1 MSFSSD
7 LKEELSAINNF
18 KNKDIIIAEFLGYIL
33 SSNTNFSSLGNDELI
48 EYITEN
54 EFNIERFYKILFA
67 LELEYEPEIR
77 GKVFVAKIKKDE
89 KLNEY
94 LKIKVDVK
102 EDEEK
107 AILRGAFLGSGSIN
121 NPEKQYHLEISF
133 SDKKAFDYINNI
145 CRKYYIRVKEIQVSD
160 RWVLYIKES
169 EEISKFLAF
178 MGANKA
184 VLLFEDVRIIR
195 EVKNNV
201 NRKVNCETAN
211 LNKTVT
217 ASVSQVDDIKLIIK
231 LKKFEELPDTLKEI
245 AELRLENPDLSLQ
258 ELAELSEN
266 RISKSGVNHRLK
278 KIHEIAEELRG
289 N

>member
-7 LKEELSAINNF
+7 IKEELSGINNF
-18 KNKDIIIAEFLGYIL
+18 KNKDILIAEFLGYIL
-33 SSNTNFSSLGNDELI
+33 SSNTNFINNENEEI
-48 EYITEN
+48 VEYITEN
-54 EFNIERFYKILFA
+54 EFNIERFYKILFS
-67 LELEYEPEIR
+67 LNLEYEPEIR

-89 KLNEY
+89 KLDEY
-94 LKIKVDVK
+94 LKIKIDLK

-107 AILRGAFLGSGSIN
+107 AILRGAFLGAGSIN
-121 NPEKQYHLEISF
+121 NPEKQYHLEIGF

-145 CRKYYIRVKEIQVSD
+145 CKKYYIRIKELNISD
-160 RWVLYIKES
+160 KWVLYIKES
-169 EEISKFLAF
+169 EEISKLLAF
-178 MGANKA
+178 MGANRS
-184 VLLFEDVRIIR
+184 VLAFEDVRIIR

-211 LNKTVT
+211 LNKIVT
-217 ASVSQVDDIKLIIK
+217 ASVNQIDDIKLIIK

-278 KIHEIAEELRG
+278 KLHEIAEELRG

>member
-94 LKIKVDVK
+94 LKIKVDLK

-145 CRKYYIRVKEIQVSD
+145 CTS
-160 RWVLYIKES
+160 
-169 EEISKFLAF
+169 F
-178 MGANKA
+178 
-184 VLLFEDVRIIR
+184 
-195 EVKNNV
+195 
-201 NRKVNCETAN
+201 
-211 LNKTVT
+211 
-217 ASVSQVDDIKLIIK
+217 
-231 LKKFEELPDTLKEI
+231 
-245 AELRLENPDLSLQ
+245 
-258 ELAELSEN
+258 
-266 RISKSGVNHRLK
+266 
-278 KIHEIAEELRG
+278 
-289 N
+289 